1 MSRIAG
7 VAAAVTVSVA
17 LLSTGCGK
25 DQPLQAP
32 PVGAPTYLISDGA
45 HSGNSAFLFLP
56 PLVPNPSAFFHAGT
70 FNATLSP
77 AVDVCIL
84 DHDPRLLPPT
94 PPATCVGNP
103 VFGPAPMVLD
113 LANQQYT
120 RNWDTKAL
128 PGLDASKFYRI
139 QVRGA
144 PGGSILGFLDVDPV
158 DQGVK
163 NLRTGDVVQFQ
174 DGRTLPISVRIEQG
188 AFGTTNPDHVERSV
202 GNVATIVTTN
212 TGFAGV
218 SFPDNWLPTRAV
230 AAGITQVVVIIER
243 IPVHDNDPT
252 DTCFGSGLLELE
264 GCYRFRTDPALGDFG
279 PFNVPEGATFA
290 QQVIAG
296 VCFERPQLEETDAP
310 FQLYRQE
317 EGVEF
322 GRPVPLASAPAGFLS
337 CGDFTPTAV
346 SVARSGGLWGLVD
359 AGWRSVGR
367 SIARLVTP
375 RSLHAVDF
383 GAGGSTD
390 GFSRFGWARPAA
402 MTKNVDTD
410 NQSAVAGTAV
420 ALDPQVCLTTTHH
433 ISGPLGDAEVTFTV
447 ATGGGTIGGG
457 RSAVRSTDSETG
469 CASAPWVLGTT
480 PGANT
485 LNVTAQADGSPQ
497 TFTATG
503 VLGTLLVRPSS
514 QGLMAMPGITLP
526 LTQTSGLSMQDG
538 TGIQLEVSPS
548 TGVTW
553 SSSDPT
559 SATASVNTTGLVAV
573 VQGNDDAT
581 TANEVVFTASG
592 TSARGTVKLNSFT
605 FDHFPRLTTLVWRSV
620 AGAASYDV
628 IVEFGNGATTADCG
642 ATPADCATWA
652 QEFSQTTTAVGLVFG
667 FVGKQPGRWH
677 VVARDAGGIV
687 INTSELVYFRYI
699 N

>member
-1 MSRIAG
+1 MFDVRRYADYLAHKPAAQVTERDLSSNRIAIRE
-7 VAAAVTVSVA
+7 VSTSKRLVN
-17 LLSTGCGK
+17 
-25 DQPLQAP
+25 
-32 PVGAPTYLISDGA
+32 DG
-45 HSGNSAFLFLP
+45 
-56 PLVPNPSAFFHAGT
+56 
-70 FNATLSP
+70 
-77 AVDVCIL
+77 D
-84 DHDPRLLPPT
+84 
-94 PPATCVGNP
+94 
-103 VFGPAPMVLD
+103 
-113 LANQQYT
+113 T
-120 RNWDTKAL
+120 RC
-128 PGLDASKFYRI
+128 S
-139 QVRGA
+139 
-144 PGGSILGFLDVDPV
+144 
-158 DQGVK
+158 
-163 NLRTGDVVQFQ
+163 
-174 DGRTLPISVRIEQG
+174 
-188 AFGTTNPDHVERSV
+188 
-202 GNVATIVTTN
+202 
-212 TGFAGV
+212 
-218 SFPDNWLPTRAV
+218 
-230 AAGITQVVVIIER
+230 QVVVIIER

-485 LNVTAQADGSPQ
+485 LNVTALADGSPQ

-503 VLGTLLVRPSS
+503 TGGVAIASLALSSTALTIDGPSISYNAVIANGSGGTLSVVFIQAYID
-514 QGLMAMPGITLP
+514 QGAASRAGGFSDVTCGPTVGDLPPGPCNFQFGVVASNT
-526 LTQTSGLSMQDG
+526 TAG
-538 TGIQLEVSPS
+538 TGTLVP
-548 TGVTW
+548 G
-553 SSSDPT
+553 
-559 SATASVNTTGLVAV
+559 SATARFELRRFDRATGAETLLDTRTVAV
-573 VQGNDDAT
+573 T
-581 TANEVVFTASG
+581 
-592 TSARGTVKLNSFT
+592 LN
-605 FDHFPRLTTLVWRSV
+605 
-620 AGAASYDV
+620 
-628 IVEFGNGATTADCG
+628 
-642 ATPADCATWA
+642 
-652 QEFSQTTTAVGLVFG
+652 
-667 FVGKQPGRWH
+667 
-677 VVARDAGGIV
+677 
-687 INTSELVYFRYI
+687 
-699 N
+699 